1 MSKIKAK
8 VKVQLECI
16 AEVWLDENEVS
27 SELTLDEVI
36 DIVDI
41 NDVGD
46 FDVID
51 FL

>member
-8 VKVQLECI
+8 VKIQLECI
-16 AEVWLDENEVS
+16 AIVTLDENDVNG
-27 SELTLDEVI
+27 ELTVDEVL
-36 DIVDI
+36 DVGDI

-51 FL
+51 YI